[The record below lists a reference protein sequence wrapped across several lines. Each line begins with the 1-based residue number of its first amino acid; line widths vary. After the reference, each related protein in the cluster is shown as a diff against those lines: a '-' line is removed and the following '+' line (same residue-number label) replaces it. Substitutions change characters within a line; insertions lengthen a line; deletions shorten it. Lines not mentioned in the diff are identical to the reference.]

1 MEKVNKEGWPISFK
15 QLLTATK
22 EYVGCGNPNASILII
37 ASEPAIDLKE
47 DPKTEREKREKERHK
62 WEIIENN
69 EKWHKWLE
77 EGVAETIVHDGV
89 IDDISRFSPRFP
101 YKGQKYSVRL
111 EVEKDEVTHIRS
123 VAGTSKTWYNYQKL
137 LDLVR
142 GVNRS
147 KAELL
152 DFHDRCF
159 TSELNSC
166 CAKKSSEVDE
176 EGRRSSIAKR
186 AGKSNRF
193 FSSDFF
199 QGFPIVIVASRNYV
213 HRYRDVFSVGELF
226 GFPADSKRGMSVPTR
241 KGGRNRHL
249 DIYTRQGDFPKL
261 LICCTHFAN
270 RMSEEYMKTIASTI
284 REFCAENKIQI

>member
-1 MEKVNKEGWPISFK
+1 MEKINKASCPVSFD
-15 QLLTATK
+15 QLLKAAQVSN

-37 ASEPAIDLKE
+37 ASEPAIAPDE
-47 DPKTEREKREKERHK
+47 ERYE
-62 WEIIENN
+62 WEMAKNN
-69 EKWHKWLE
+69 EKWLT

-89 IDDISRFSPRFP
+89 IDDISKFSPRFP
-101 YKGQKYSVRL
+101 YKGQKYSVRS
-111 EVEKDEVTHIRS
+111 EVKKDEVTHIRS
-123 VAGTSKTWYNYQKL
+123 VAGTSRTWYNYQKL

-152 DFHDRCF
+152 DFHDWCF
-159 TSELNSC
+159 TSELNTC

-226 GFPADSKRGMSVPTR
+226 GFPADSKRVMSVPTR
-241 KGGRNRHL
+241 KGGRNWHL
-249 DIYTRQGDFPKL
+249 DIYTRQGDSPKL

-270 RMSEEYMKTIASTI
+270 RMSEEYMKAIASMI
-284 REFCAENKIQI
+284 RDFCAENKIQI

>member
-1 MEKVNKEGWPISFK
+1 M
-15 QLLTATK
+15 
-22 EYVGCGNPNASILII
+22 
-37 ASEPAIDLKE
+37 
-47 DPKTEREKREKERHK
+47 
-62 WEIIENN
+62 
-69 EKWHKWLE
+69 
-77 EGVAETIVHDGV
+77 
-89 IDDISRFSPRFP
+89 
-101 YKGQKYSVRL
+101 
-111 EVEKDEVTHIRS
+111 THIRS
-123 VAGTSKTWYNYQKL
+123 VAGTSRTWYNYQKL
-137 LDLVR
+137 MDKVR

-152 DFHDRCF
+152 DFHDWCF
-159 TSELNSC
+159 TSELNTC

-226 GFPADSKRGMSVPTR
+226 GFPADSKRVMSVPTR
-241 KGGRNRHL
+241 KGGRNWHL
-249 DIYTRQGDFPKL
+249 DIYTRQGDSPKL

-270 RMSEEYMKTIASTI
+270 RMSEEYMKAIASMI
-284 REFCAENKIQI
+284 RDFCAENKIQI

>member
-1 MEKVNKEGWPISFK
+1 M
-15 QLLTATK
+15 
-22 EYVGCGNPNASILII
+22 
-37 ASEPAIDLKE
+37 
-47 DPKTEREKREKERHK
+47 
-62 WEIIENN
+62 
-69 EKWHKWLE
+69 
-77 EGVAETIVHDGV
+77 
-89 IDDISRFSPRFP
+89 IDDISKFSPRFP
-101 YKGQKYSVRL
+101 YKGQKYSVRS
-111 EVEKDEVTHIRS
+111 EVKKDEVTHIRS
-123 VAGTSKTWYNYQKL
+123 VAGTSRTWYNYQKL

-152 DFHDRCF
+152 DFHDWCF
-159 TSELNSC
+159 TSELNTC

-176 EGRRSSIAKR
+176 EGRRLSIAKR

-226 GFPADSKRGMSVPTR
+226 GFPADCKRVMSVPTR

-249 DIYTRQGDFPKL
+249 DIYTRQGDSPKL
-261 LICCTHFAN
+261 LVCCTHFAN
-270 RMSEEYMKTIASTI
+270 RMSEEYMKAIASMI
-284 REFCAENKIQI
+284 RDFCAENKIQI

>member
-1 MEKVNKEGWPISFK
+1 MEKINKASCPVSFN
-15 QLLTATK
+15 QLLKAAQVSN

-37 ASEPAIDLKE
+37 ASEPAIAPDE
-47 DPKTEREKREKERHK
+47 ERYK
-62 WEIIENN
+62 WEMAENN
-69 EKWHKWLE
+69 KKWLT

-89 IDDISRFSPRFP
+89 IDDISKFSPRFP
-101 YKGQKYSVRL
+101 YKGQKYSVRS
-111 EVEKDEVTHIRS
+111 EVKKDEVTHIRS
-123 VAGTSKTWYNYQKL
+123 VAGTSRTWYNYQKL

-152 DFHDRCF
+152 DFHDWCF
-159 TSELNSC
+159 TSELNTC

-226 GFPADSKRGMSVPTR
+226 GFPADSKRVMSVPTR
-241 KGGRNRHL
+241 KGGRNWHL
-249 DIYTRQGDFPKL
+249 DIYTRQSDSPKL
-261 LICCTHFAN
+261 LVCCSHFAN
-270 RMSEEYMKTIASTI
+270 RMSEEYMKAIASMT
-284 REFCAENKIQI
+284 REFCAESKIQI

>member
-1 MEKVNKEGWPISFK
+1 MDKINKASCPVSFD
-15 QLLTATK
+15 QLLKATQENN

-37 ASEPAIDLKE
+37 ASEPAIAPDE
-47 DPKTEREKREKERHK
+47 ERYE
-62 WEIIENN
+62 WEMAKNN
-69 EKWHKWLE
+69 EKWLT

-89 IDDISRFSPRFP
+89 IDDISKFSPRFP
-101 YKGQKYSVRL
+101 YKGQKYSVRS
-111 EVEKDEVTHIRS
+111 EVKKDEVTHIRS
-123 VAGTSKTWYNYQKL
+123 MAGTSRTWYNYQKL

-152 DFHDRCF
+152 DFHDWCF
-159 TSELNSC
+159 TSELNTC

-226 GFPADSKRGMSVPTR
+226 GFPADSKRVMSVPTR

-249 DIYTRQGDFPKL
+249 DIYTRQGDSPKL
-261 LICCTHFAN
+261 LICCSHFAN
-270 RMSEEYMKTIASTI
+270 RMSEEYMKAIASTI
-284 REFCAENKIQI
+284 REFCADNNIKI

>member
-1 MEKVNKEGWPISFK
+1 MEKINKASCPVSFD
-15 QLLTATK
+15 QLLKAAQVSN

-37 ASEPAIDLKE
+37 ASEPAIAPDE
-47 DPKTEREKREKERHK
+47 ERYE
-62 WEIIENN
+62 WEMAKNN
-69 EKWHKWLE
+69 EKWLT

-89 IDDISRFSPRFP
+89 IDDISKFSPRFP
-101 YKGQKYSVRL
+101 YKGQKYSVRS
-111 EVEKDEVTHIRS
+111 EVKKDEVTHIRS
-123 VAGTSKTWYNYQKL
+123 VAGTSRTWYNYQKL

-152 DFHDRCF
+152 DFHDWCF
-159 TSELNSC
+159 TSELNTC

-176 EGRRSSIAKR
+176 EGRRLSIAKR

-226 GFPADSKRGMSVPTR
+226 GFPADCKRVMSVPTR
-241 KGGRNRHL
+241 KGGRNWHL
-249 DIYTRQGDFPKL
+249 DIYTRQGDSPKL

-270 RMSEEYMKTIASTI
+270 RMSEEYMKAIASMI
-284 REFCAENKIQI
+284 REFCADNNIKI

>member
-1 MEKVNKEGWPISFK
+1 MEKINKASCPVSFE
-15 QLLTATK
+15 QLLEAAQVSN

-37 ASEPAIDLKE
+37 ASEPAIATDE
-47 DPKTEREKREKERHK
+47 ERYK
-62 WEIIENN
+62 WEMAENN
-69 EKWHKWLE
+69 KRWLT

-89 IDDISRFSPRFP
+89 IDDISKFSPRFP
-101 YKGQKYSVRL
+101 YKGQKYSVRS
-111 EVEKDEVTHIRS
+111 EVKKDEVTHIRS
-123 VAGTSKTWYNYQKL
+123 VAGTSRTWYNYQKL

-152 DFHDRCF
+152 DFHDWCF
-159 TSELNSC
+159 TSELNTC

-176 EGRRSSIAKR
+176 EGRRLSIAKR

-199 QGFPIVIVASRNYV
+199 QGFHIVIVASRNYV

-226 GFPADSKRGMSVPTR
+226 GFPADSKRVMSVPTR

-249 DIYTRQGDFPKL
+249 DIYTRQGDSPKL
-261 LICCTHFAN
+261 LICCPHFAN
-270 RMSEEYMKTIASTI
+270 RMSEEYMKAIASMI

>member
-1 MEKVNKEGWPISFK
+1 MEKINKASCPVSFE
-15 QLLTATK
+15 QLLKATQENN

-37 ASEPAIDLKE
+37 ASEPAIATDE
-47 DPKTEREKREKERHK
+47 ERYK
-62 WEIIENN
+62 WEMAENN
-69 EKWHKWLE
+69 KKWLT

-89 IDDISRFSPRFP
+89 IDDISKFSPRFP
-101 YKGQKYSVRL
+101 YKGQKYSVRS
-111 EVEKDEVTHIRS
+111 EVKKDEVTHIRS

-147 KAELL
+147 KADLL
-152 DFHDRCF
+152 DFHDWCF
-159 TSELNSC
+159 TSELNTC

-226 GFPADSKRGMSVPTR
+226 GFPADGKRVMSVPTS

-249 DIYTRQGDFPKL
+249 DIYSRQGDSPKL
-261 LICCTHFAN
+261 LICCSHFAN
-270 RMSEEYMKTIASTI
+270 RMSEEYMKAIASTI

>member
-1 MEKVNKEGWPISFK
+1 MEKINKASCPVSFD
-15 QLLTATK
+15 QLLKAAQVSN

-37 ASEPAIDLKE
+37 ASEPAIAPDE
-47 DPKTEREKREKERHK
+47 ERYE
-62 WEIIENN
+62 WEMAKNN
-69 EKWHKWLE
+69 EKWLT

-89 IDDISRFSPRFP
+89 IDDISKFSPRFP
-101 YKGQKYSVRL
+101 YKGQKYSVRS
-111 EVEKDEVTHIRS
+111 EVKKDEVTHIRS
-123 VAGTSKTWYNYQKL
+123 VAGTSRTWYNYQKL

-152 DFHDRCF
+152 DFHDWCF
-159 TSELNSC
+159 TSELNTC

-176 EGRRSSIAKR
+176 EGRRLSIAKR
-186 AGKSNRF
+186 AGKSNGF

-199 QGFPIVIVASRNYV
+199 QGFPIVIVASGNYV

-226 GFPADSKRGMSVPTR
+226 GFPADCKRVMSVPTR
-241 KGGRNRHL
+241 KGGRNWHL
-249 DIYTRQGDFPKL
+249 DIYTRQGDSPKL

-270 RMSEEYMKTIASTI
+270 RMSEEYMKAIASTI

>member
-1 MEKVNKEGWPISFK
+1 MEKINKASCPVSFD
-15 QLLTATK
+15 QLLKAAQVSN

-37 ASEPAIDLKE
+37 ASEPAIAPDE
-47 DPKTEREKREKERHK
+47 ERYK
-62 WEIIENN
+62 WEMAKNN
-69 EKWHKWLE
+69 EKWLT

-89 IDDISRFSPRFP
+89 IDDISKFSPRFP
-101 YKGQKYSVRL
+101 YKGQKYSVRS
-111 EVEKDEVTHIRS
+111 EVKKDEVTHIRS
-123 VAGTSKTWYNYQKL
+123 VAGTSRTWYNYQKL
-137 LDLVR
+137 MDKVR

-152 DFHDRCF
+152 DFHDWCF
-159 TSELNSC
+159 TSELNTC

-176 EGRRSSIAKR
+176 EGRRLSIAKR

-226 GFPADSKRGMSVPTR
+226 GFPADSKRVMSVPTR

-270 RMSEEYMKTIASTI
+270 RMSEEYMKAIASMI
-284 REFCAENKIQI
+284 RDFCAENKIQI

>member
-1 MEKVNKEGWPISFK
+1 MAKNNK
-15 QLLTATK
+15 
-22 EYVGCGNPNASILII
+22 
-37 ASEPAIDLKE
+37 
-47 DPKTEREKREKERHK
+47 
-62 WEIIENN
+62 
-69 EKWHKWLE
+69 KWHKWLT

-89 IDDISRFSPRFP
+89 IDDISKFSPRFP
-101 YKGQKYSVRL
+101 YKGQKYSVRS
-111 EVEKDEVTHIRS
+111 EVKKDEVTHIRS
-123 VAGTSKTWYNYQKL
+123 VAGTSRTWYNYQKL
-137 LDLVR
+137 MDKVR

-152 DFHDRCF
+152 DFHDWCF
-159 TSELNSC
+159 TSELNTC

-186 AGKSNRF
+186 AGKSNSF

-213 HRYRDVFSVGELF
+213 HRYSDVFSVGELF

-270 RMSEEYMKTIASTI
+270 RMSEEYMKAIASMI
-284 REFCAENKIQI
+284 RDFCAENKIQI

>member
-1 MEKVNKEGWPISFK
+1 MEKINKASCPVSFD
-15 QLLTATK
+15 QLLKATQENN

-37 ASEPAIDLKE
+37 ASEPAIATDE
-47 DPKTEREKREKERHK
+47 ERYE
-62 WEIIENN
+62 WEMAKNN
-69 EKWHKWLE
+69 EKWLT

-89 IDDISRFSPRFP
+89 IDDISKFSPRFP
-101 YKGQKYSVRL
+101 YKGQKYSVRS
-111 EVEKDEVTHIRS
+111 EVKKDEVTHIRS
-123 VAGTSKTWYNYQKL
+123 VAGTSRTWYNYQKL

-152 DFHDRCF
+152 DFHDWCF
-159 TSELNSC
+159 TSELNTC

-226 GFPADSKRGMSVPTR
+226 GFPADSKRVMSVPTR

-249 DIYTRQGDFPKL
+249 DIYTRQGDSPKL

-270 RMSEEYMKTIASTI
+270 RMSEEYMKAIASMI

>member
-1 MEKVNKEGWPISFK
+1 M
-15 QLLTATK
+15 
-22 EYVGCGNPNASILII
+22 
-37 ASEPAIDLKE
+37 
-47 DPKTEREKREKERHK
+47 
-62 WEIIENN
+62 
-69 EKWHKWLE
+69 
-77 EGVAETIVHDGV
+77 AETIVHDGV

-226 GFPADSKRGMSVPTR
+226 GFPADSKRVMSVPTR

-249 DIYTRQGDFPKL
+249 DIYTRQGDSPKL
-261 LICCTHFAN
+261 LVCCTHFAN

>member
-1 MEKVNKEGWPISFK
+1 MEKINKASCPVSFD
-15 QLLTATK
+15 QLLKVTQENN

-37 ASEPAIDLKE
+37 ASEPAIATDE
-47 DPKTEREKREKERHK
+47 ERYK
-62 WEIIENN
+62 WEMAENN
-69 EKWHKWLE
+69 KKWLT

-89 IDDISRFSPRFP
+89 IDDISKFSPRFP
-101 YKGQKYSVRL
+101 YKGQKYSVRS
-111 EVEKDEVTHIRS
+111 EVKKDEVTHIRS

-152 DFHDRCF
+152 DFHDWCF
-159 TSELNSC
+159 TSELNTC

-226 GFPADSKRGMSVPTR
+226 GFPADSKRVMSVPTR
-241 KGGRNRHL
+241 KGGRNWRF
-249 DIYTRQGDFPKL
+249 DIYSRQGESPKL

-270 RMSEEYMKTIASTI
+270 RMSEEYMKAIASTI

>member
-1 MEKVNKEGWPISFK
+1 MEKINKASCPVSFD
-15 QLLTATK
+15 QLLKATQENN

-37 ASEPAIDLKE
+37 ASEPAIAPDE
-47 DPKTEREKREKERHK
+47 ERYE
-62 WEIIENN
+62 WEMAKNN
-69 EKWHKWLE
+69 EKWLT
-77 EGVAETIVHDGV
+77 EGMAETIVHDGV
-89 IDDISRFSPRFP
+89 IDDISKFSPRFP
-101 YKGQKYSVRL
+101 YKGQKYSVRS
-111 EVEKDEVTHIRS
+111 EVKKDEVTHIRS
-123 VAGTSKTWYNYQKL
+123 MAGTSRTWYNYQKL

-152 DFHDRCF
+152 DFHDWCF
-159 TSELNSC
+159 TSELNTC

-186 AGKSNRF
+186 AGKSNSF

-213 HRYRDVFSVGELF
+213 HRYRDVFSVGDLF
-226 GFPADSKRGMSVPTR
+226 GFPADSKRVMSVPTS

-249 DIYTRQGDFPKL
+249 DIYTRQGDSPKL
-261 LICCTHFAN
+261 LVCCTHFAN
-270 RMSEEYMKTIASTI
+270 RMSEEYMKAIASTI

>member
-1 MEKVNKEGWPISFK
+1 MEKINKASCPVSFD
-15 QLLTATK
+15 QLLKTTQENN

-37 ASEPAIDLKE
+37 ASEPAIAPDE
-47 DPKTEREKREKERHK
+47 ERYE
-62 WEIIENN
+62 WEVAKNN
-69 EKWHKWLE
+69 EKWLT
-77 EGVAETIVHDGV
+77 EGVSETIVHDGV
-89 IDDISRFSPRFP
+89 IDDISKFSPRFP
-101 YKGQKYSVRL
+101 YKGQKYSVRS
-111 EVEKDEVTHIRS
+111 EVKKDEVTHIRS
-123 VAGTSKTWYNYQKL
+123 VAGTSRTWYNYQKL

-152 DFHDRCF
+152 DFHDWCF
-159 TSELNSC
+159 TSELNTC

-226 GFPADSKRGMSVPTR
+226 GFPADSKRVMSVPTR

-249 DIYTRQGDFPKL
+249 DIYTRQGDSPKL

-270 RMSEEYMKTIASTI
+270 RMSEEYMKAIASTI

>member
-1 MEKVNKEGWPISFK
+1 MEKINKASCPVSFD
-15 QLLTATK
+15 QLLKAAQVSN

-37 ASEPAIDLKE
+37 ASEPAIAPDE
-47 DPKTEREKREKERHK
+47 ERYE
-62 WEIIENN
+62 WEMAKNN
-69 EKWHKWLE
+69 EKWLT

-89 IDDISRFSPRFP
+89 IDDISKFSPRFP
-101 YKGQKYSVRL
+101 YKGQKYSVRS
-111 EVEKDEVTHIRS
+111 EVKKDEVTHIRS
-123 VAGTSKTWYNYQKL
+123 VAGTSRTWYNYQKL

-152 DFHDRCF
+152 DFHDWCF
-159 TSELNSC
+159 TSELNTC

-199 QGFPIVIVASRNYV
+199 QGFPIVIVASGNYV

-226 GFPADSKRGMSVPTR
+226 GFPADCKRVMSVPTR

-249 DIYTRQGDFPKL
+249 DIYTRQGDSPKL

-270 RMSEEYMKTIASTI
+270 RMSEEYMKAIASMI

>member
-1 MEKVNKEGWPISFK
+1 MEKINKASCPVSFE
-15 QLLTATK
+15 QLLEAAQVSN

-37 ASEPAIDLKE
+37 ASEPAIAPDE
-47 DPKTEREKREKERHK
+47 ERYE
-62 WEIIENN
+62 WEMAKNN
-69 EKWHKWLE
+69 EKWLT

-89 IDDISRFSPRFP
+89 IDDISKFSPRFP
-101 YKGQKYSVRL
+101 YKGQKYSVRS
-111 EVEKDEVTHIRS
+111 EVKKDEVTHIRS

-147 KAELL
+147 KADLL
-152 DFHDRCF
+152 DFHDWCF
-159 TSELNSC
+159 TSELNTC

-186 AGKSNRF
+186 AGTSNRF

-226 GFPADSKRGMSVPTR
+226 GFPADSKRVMSVPTR

-249 DIYTRQGDFPKL
+249 DIYTRQGDSPKL
-261 LICCTHFAN
+261 LVCCTHFAN
-270 RMSEEYMKTIASTI
+270 RMSEEYMKAIASMI
-284 REFCAENKIQI
+284 RDFCAENKIQI

>member
-1 MEKVNKEGWPISFK
+1 MEKINKASCPVSFD
-15 QLLTATK
+15 QLLKATQENN

-37 ASEPAIDLKE
+37 ASEPAIAPDE
-47 DPKTEREKREKERHK
+47 ERYE
-62 WEIIENN
+62 WEMAKNN
-69 EKWHKWLE
+69 EKWLT

-89 IDDISRFSPRFP
+89 IDDISKFSPRFP
-101 YKGQKYSVRL
+101 YKGQKYSVRS
-111 EVEKDEVTHIRS
+111 EVKKDEVTHIRS
-123 VAGTSKTWYNYQKL
+123 VAGTSRTWYNYQKL

-152 DFHDRCF
+152 DFHDWCF
-159 TSELNSC
+159 TSELNTC

-186 AGKSNRF
+186 AGMSNRF

-199 QGFPIVIVASRNYV
+199 QAFPIVIVASRNYV

-226 GFPADSKRGMSVPTR
+226 GFPADSKRVMSVPTR
-241 KGGRNRHL
+241 KGGRNWRF
-249 DIYTRQGDFPKL
+249 DIYSRQGDSPKL

-270 RMSEEYMKTIASTI
+270 RMSEEYMKAIASTI
-284 REFCAENKIQI
+284 REFCAENNIKI

>member
-1 MEKVNKEGWPISFK
+1 MEKINKASCPVSFD
-15 QLLTATK
+15 QLLKAAQVSN

-37 ASEPAIDLKE
+37 ASEPAIAPDE
-47 DPKTEREKREKERHK
+47 ERYE
-62 WEIIENN
+62 WEMAKNN
-69 EKWHKWLE
+69 EKWLT

-89 IDDISRFSPRFP
+89 IDDISKFSPRFP
-101 YKGQKYSVRL
+101 YKGQKYSVRS
-111 EVEKDEVTHIRS
+111 EVKKDEVTHIRS
-123 VAGTSKTWYNYQKL
+123 VAGTSRTWYNYQKL

-152 DFHDRCF
+152 DFHDWCF
-159 TSELNSC
+159 TSELNTC

-186 AGKSNRF
+186 AGKSNSF

-199 QGFPIVIVASRNYV
+199 QGFPIVIVASGNYV
-213 HRYRDVFSVGELF
+213 HRYSDVFSVGELF
-226 GFPADSKRGMSVPTR
+226 GFPADCKRGMSVPTR
-241 KGGRNRHL
+241 KGGRNWHL
-249 DIYTRQGDFPKL
+249 DIYTRQGDSPKL

-270 RMSEEYMKTIASTI
+270 RMSEEYMKAIASTI

>member
-1 MEKVNKEGWPISFK
+1 MEKINKASCPVSFV
-15 QLLTATK
+15 QLLKATQENN

-37 ASEPAIDLKE
+37 ASEPAIATDE
-47 DPKTEREKREKERHK
+47 ERYK
-62 WEIIENN
+62 WEMAENN
-69 EKWHKWLE
+69 KKWLT

-89 IDDISRFSPRFP
+89 IDDISKFSPRFP
-101 YKGQKYSVRL
+101 YKGQKYSVRS

-123 VAGTSKTWYNYQKL
+123 MAGTSKTWYNYQKL

-147 KAELL
+147 KADLL
-152 DFHDRCF
+152 DFHDWCF
-159 TSELNSC
+159 TSELNTC

-226 GFPADSKRGMSVPTR
+226 GFPADSKRVMSVPTR
-241 KGGRNRHL
+241 KGGRNWRL
-249 DIYTRQGDFPKL
+249 DIYTRQGDSPKL
-261 LICCTHFAN
+261 LVCCTHFAN
-270 RMSEEYMKTIASTI
+270 RMSEEYMKAIASMI
-284 REFCAENKIQI
+284 RDFCADNNIKI

>member
-1 MEKVNKEGWPISFK
+1 MEKINKASCPVSFD
-15 QLLTATK
+15 QLLKAAQVSN

-37 ASEPAIDLKE
+37 ASEPAIAPDE
-47 DPKTEREKREKERHK
+47 ERYE
-62 WEIIENN
+62 WEMAKNN
-69 EKWHKWLE
+69 EKWLT

-89 IDDISRFSPRFP
+89 IDDISKFSPRFP
-101 YKGQKYSVRL
+101 YKGQKYSVRS
-111 EVEKDEVTHIRS
+111 EVKKDEVTHIRS
-123 VAGTSKTWYNYQKL
+123 VAGTSRTWYNYQKL

-152 DFHDRCF
+152 DFHDWCF
-159 TSELNSC
+159 TSELNTC

-176 EGRRSSIAKR
+176 EGRRLSIAKR

-226 GFPADSKRGMSVPTR
+226 GFPANCKRVMSVPTR

-249 DIYTRQGDFPKL
+249 DIYTRQGDSPKL

-270 RMSEEYMKTIASTI
+270 RMSEEYMKAIASTI

>member
-1 MEKVNKEGWPISFK
+1 MEKINKASCPVSFD
-15 QLLTATK
+15 QLLKATQENN

-37 ASEPAIDLKE
+37 ASEPAIAPDE
-47 DPKTEREKREKERHK
+47 ERYE
-62 WEIIENN
+62 WEMAKNN
-69 EKWHKWLE
+69 EKWLT

-89 IDDISRFSPRFP
+89 IDDISKFSPRFP
-101 YKGQKYSVRL
+101 YKGQKYSVRS
-111 EVEKDEVTHIRS
+111 EVKKDEVTHIRS
-123 VAGTSKTWYNYQKL
+123 MAGTSRTWYNYQKL

-152 DFHDRCF
+152 DFHDWCF
-159 TSELNSC
+159 TSELNTC

-186 AGKSNRF
+186 AGKSNSF

-226 GFPADSKRGMSVPTR
+226 GFPADSKRVMSVPTR

-249 DIYTRQGDFPKL
+249 DIYTSQGDSPKL
-261 LICCTHFAN
+261 LICCSHFAN
-270 RMSEEYMKTIASTI
+270 RMSEEYMKAIASTI
-284 REFCAENKIQI
+284 REFCEDNNIRI

>member
-1 MEKVNKEGWPISFK
+1 MEKINKASCPVSFE
-15 QLLTATK
+15 QLLKAAQVSN

-37 ASEPAIDLKE
+37 ASEPAIATDE
-47 DPKTEREKREKERHK
+47 ERYE
-62 WEIIENN
+62 WEMAKNN
-69 EKWHKWLE
+69 EKWLT

-89 IDDISRFSPRFP
+89 IDDISKFSPRFP
-101 YKGQKYSVRL
+101 YKGQKYSVRS
-111 EVEKDEVTHIRS
+111 EVKKDEVTHIRS
-123 VAGTSKTWYNYQKL
+123 MAGTSRTWYNYQKL

-152 DFHDRCF
+152 DFHDWCF
-159 TSELNSC
+159 TSELNTC

-226 GFPADSKRGMSVPTR
+226 GFPADSKRVMSVPTR

-261 LICCTHFAN
+261 LVCCTHFAN
-270 RMSEEYMKTIASTI
+270 RMSEEYMKAIASTI

>member
-1 MEKVNKEGWPISFK
+1 MEKINKASCPVSFD
-15 QLLTATK
+15 QLLKAAQVSN

-37 ASEPAIDLKE
+37 ASEPAIAPDE
-47 DPKTEREKREKERHK
+47 ERYE
-62 WEIIENN
+62 WEMAKNN
-69 EKWHKWLE
+69 EKWLT

-89 IDDISRFSPRFP
+89 IDDISKFSPRFP
-101 YKGQKYSVRL
+101 YKGQKYSVRS
-111 EVEKDEVTHIRS
+111 EVKKDEVTHIRS
-123 VAGTSKTWYNYQKL
+123 VAGTSRTWYNYQKL

-152 DFHDRCF
+152 DFHDWCF
-159 TSELNSC
+159 TSELNTC

-226 GFPADSKRGMSVPTR
+226 GFPADCKRVMSVPTR

-249 DIYTRQGDFPKL
+249 DIYTRQGDSPKL

-270 RMSEEYMKTIASTI
+270 RMSEEYMKAIASMI
-284 REFCAENKIQI
+284 RDFCAENKIQI

>member
-1 MEKVNKEGWPISFK
+1 MEKINKASCPVSFN
-15 QLLTATK
+15 QLLKAAQVSN

-37 ASEPAIDLKE
+37 ASEPAIAPDE
-47 DPKTEREKREKERHK
+47 ERYE
-62 WEIIENN
+62 WEMAKNN
-69 EKWHKWLE
+69 EKWLT

-89 IDDISRFSPRFP
+89 IDDISKFSPRFP
-101 YKGQKYSVRL
+101 YKGQKYSVRS
-111 EVEKDEVTHIRS
+111 EVKKDEVTHIRS
-123 VAGTSKTWYNYQKL
+123 VAGTSRTWYNYQKL

-152 DFHDRCF
+152 DFHDWCF
-159 TSELNSC
+159 TSELNTC

-176 EGRRSSIAKR
+176 EGRRLSIAKR

-199 QGFPIVIVASRNYV
+199 QGFPIVIVASGNYV

-226 GFPADSKRGMSVPTR
+226 GFPADCKRVMSVPTR
-241 KGGRNRHL
+241 KGGRNWHL
-249 DIYTRQGDFPKL
+249 DIYTRQGDSPKL